1 MSQFGGLHLAL
12 PQLVAL
18 LSFDS
23 QTDYDNYVLR
33 LKAVPTAFE
42 QITTNLMTAMDDN
55 RVLPKYLIDKVIVQ
69 GEHTGHAEAGG
80 LALRA
85 GP

>member
-1 MSQFGGLHLAL
+1 MSQFGGIHIEL
-12 PQLVAL
+12 PQLVAQ

-23 QTDYDNYVLR
+23 QADYDNYVAR

-55 RVLPKYLIDKVIVQ
+55 RVLPKYLIDKMIVQ
-69 GEHTGHAEAGG
+69 CEHHRPRRSRRTHPSPA
-80 LALRA
+80 R
-85 GP
+85 